1 MSIKING
8 SNIDIVKINGIEIIL
23 AKINSNT
30 IYDKSM
36 PLYSVGLISD
46 THIDGDG
53 EDTAD
58 SINDLK
64 KALNLFK
71 NKNVNFIA
79 HCGDITENNRD
90 SDYIAYS
97 NAVMNNKIPIKTI
110 AGNHDNYSK
119 LEEITGNSLYYEYKY
134 KDDIYLFLGSYQA
147 STTNP
152 FSSDEL
158 TWLENKLKEY
168 KNKRVFLFL
177 HYYCDPVGDAN
188 NLDNDD
194 LGTTGQALTFRN
206 LMKTYKDNVIYFS
219 GHSHLTYK
227 MGEIVANANMN
238 LATNEMPIRV
248 HISSTGRPR
257 ILQDGTIT
265 NEYVGSECAIMS
277 VYSNY
282 VEIKG
287 YDLNNNN
294 SIIVTYKIPF

>member
-36 PLYSVGLISD
+36 PLYSIGLISD

-79 HCGDITENNRD
+79 HCGDVTEDGRD
-90 SDYIAYS
+90 SDYVAYS
-97 NAVMNNKIPIKTI
+97 NAIMNNKIPIKTI

-134 KDDIYLFLGSYQA
+134 KDDIYLFLGVYQA
-147 STTNP
+147 STINP
-152 FSSDEL
+152 FSEEEL
-158 TWLENKLKEY
+158 IWLQNKLEEH
-168 KNKRVFLFL
+168 KNKRVFLFF

-194 LGTTGQALTFRN
+194 LGTTGQALIFRN

-248 HISSTGRPR
+248 HIPSTGRPR